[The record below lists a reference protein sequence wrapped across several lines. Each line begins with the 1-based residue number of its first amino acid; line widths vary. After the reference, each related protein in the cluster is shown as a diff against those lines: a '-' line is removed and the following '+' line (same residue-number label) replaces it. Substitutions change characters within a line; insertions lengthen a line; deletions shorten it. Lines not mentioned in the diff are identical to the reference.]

1 MPEGYVTGRA
11 CLRET
16 AGSRPPF
23 PPAHAAGIIAS
34 MSETVRYTTTM
45 ALIGRNTGIPVPDE
59 VLERLGG
66 GRRPAVDVTV
76 NGYRY
81 RSTVGSMGGRAL
93 ISFSS
98 EHRRSSGIAGG
109 DELEVELA
117 LDTAPREVTVPD
129 DLAAALERAGLAHAF
144 ARLAP
149 SRRKA
154 DAASVE
160 EAKSAETRERRI
172 AKIVGGLAE

>member
-1 MPEGYVTGRA
+1 
-11 CLRET
+11 
-16 AGSRPPF
+16 
-23 PPAHAAGIIAS
+23 

-45 ALIGRNTGIPVPDE
+45 ALLGRNTGIPVPDE

-93 ISFSS
+93 IPFSS
-98 EHRRSSGIAGG
+98 EHRASSGISGG

-117 LDTAPREVTVPD
+117 LDTAPREVAVPD
-129 DLAAALERAGLAHAF
+129 DLRSALEAAGVTDRFAGLA
-144 ARLAP
+144 P
-149 SRRKA
+149 SQRKA
-154 DAASVE
+154 HVTAVE
-160 EAKSAETRERRI
+160 QAKAPETRRRRI
-172 AKIVGGLAE
+172 DAVVEKVSSGA

>member
-1 MPEGYVTGRA
+1 
-11 CLRET
+11 
-16 AGSRPPF
+16 
-23 PPAHAAGIIAS
+23 

-59 VLERLGG
+59 VLDRLGG

-81 RSTVGSMGGRAL
+81 RGTVGSMGGRAL

-98 EHRRSSGIAGG
+98 DHRASSGIAGG

-117 LDTAPREVTVPD
+117 LDTAPREVVVPAA
-129 DLAAALERAGLAHAF
+129 LAAALEAAGAADRFAGLA
-144 ARLAP
+144 P
-149 SRRKA
+149 SQRKA
-154 DAASVE
+154 HVTAVE
-160 EAKSAETRERRI
+160 QAKAEETRTRRI
-172 AKIVGGLAE
+172 AKIVDGLTD

>member
-1 MPEGYVTGRA
+1 
-11 CLRET
+11 
-16 AGSRPPF
+16 
-23 PPAHAAGIIAS
+23 

-59 VLERLGG
+59 VLDRLGG

-81 RSTVGSMGGRAL
+81 RGTVGSMGGRAL

-98 EHRRSSGIAGG
+98 DHRASSGIAGG

-117 LDTAPREVTVPD
+117 LDTAPREVVVPA
-129 DLAAALERAGLAHAF
+129 DLAAALEAAGAADRFAGLA
-144 ARLAP
+144 P
-149 SRRKA
+149 SQRKA
-154 DAASVE
+154 HVTAVE
-160 EAKSAETRERRI
+160 QAKAGETRTRRI
-172 AKIVGGLAE
+172 AKIVDGLTD

>member
-1 MPEGYVTGRA
+1 
-11 CLRET
+11 
-16 AGSRPPF
+16 
-23 PPAHAAGIIAS
+23 

-59 VLERLGG
+59 VLDRLGG
-66 GRRPAVDVTV
+66 GRRPAVDVAV

-98 EHRRSSGIAGG
+98 EHRTRSGIGGG

-117 LDTAPREVTVPD
+117 LDTAPRDVPVPD
-129 DLAAALERAGLAHAF
+129 DLAAALEAAGLADRF
-144 ARLAP
+144 AGLAP

-154 DAASVE
+154 HVTAVE
-160 EAKSAETRERRI
+160 QAKAPETRKRRI
-172 AKIVGGLAE
+172 EAVVEAVHSGT

>member
-1 MPEGYVTGRA
+1 MP
-11 CLRET
+11 
-16 AGSRPPF
+16 
-23 PPAHAAGIIAS
+23 
-34 MSETVRYTTTM
+34 ETVRYTTTM

-59 VLERLGG
+59 VLEQLGG

-98 EHRRSSGIAGG
+98 EHRARSGIAGG
-109 DELEVELA
+109 DPLDVELV
-117 LDTAPREVTVPD
+117 LDTAPREVAVPD
-129 DLAAALERAGLAHAF
+129 DLAAALEAAGVTDAF

-149 SRRKA
+149 SHRKA
-154 DAASVE
+154 HVTSLE
-160 EAKSAETRERRI
+160 EAKTPETRARRLE
-172 AKIVGGLAE
+172 KVVTTLTP